1 MKKITYLLAFL
12 SISAFAQQ
20 ETAYGPDTLPSTTT
34 SDVAEGTITRVE
46 NGQRAVIDSFT
57 SLADFNEAIADC
69 SDATITFEDFL
80 NGPANITPCGE
91 IISNA
96 AADACFSAG
105 ELEEGFNV
113 ETSTIGGAS
122 SVVYIP
128 SGAIGNTDPLV
139 GATSFTEFTI
149 INFDNEP
156 AAIAFD
162 LWENNDPTTIIRIYN
177 DADEL
182 IETFMADTPTNTQ
195 TFFGF
200 FADEPISRVELE
212 GNNDSGELFGNFIFG
227 ADCSNLAI
235 EDQLLSEI
243 AVFPNPTTNFIT
255 LNLPSNI
262 SVEKMSLIDIT
273 GKNTQLPVTD
283 NTINMSS
290 LANGIYILKIE
301 TQAGVAVR
309 KVIKQ

>member
-113 ETSTIGGAS
+113 GLNLGVGAQIASQTSALNYFGEFKFRVGGEVNSTI
-122 SVVYIP
+122 
-128 SGAIGNTDPLV
+128 T
-139 GATSFTEFTI
+139 
-149 INFDNEP
+149 
-156 AAIAFD
+156 
-162 LWENNDPTTIIRIYN
+162 
-177 DADEL
+177 
-182 IETFMADTPTNTQ
+182 
-195 TFFGF
+195 
-200 FADEPISRVELE
+200 
-212 GNNDSGELFGNFIFG
+212 
-227 ADCSNLAI
+227 
-235 EDQLLSEI
+235 
-243 AVFPNPTTNFIT
+243 
-255 LNLPSNI
+255 
-262 SVEKMSLIDIT
+262 
-273 GKNTQLPVTD
+273 
-283 NTINMSS
+283 
-290 LANGIYILKIE
+290 
-301 TQAGVAVR
+301 AGVLYGF
-309 KVIKQ
+309 